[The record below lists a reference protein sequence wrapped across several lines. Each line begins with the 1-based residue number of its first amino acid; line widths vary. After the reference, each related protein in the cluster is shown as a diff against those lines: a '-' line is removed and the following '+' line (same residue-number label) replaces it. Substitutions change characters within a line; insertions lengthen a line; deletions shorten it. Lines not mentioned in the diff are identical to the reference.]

1 MELMSKRGRHHKQE
15 IHLCQVRI
23 SAVRKNKGGLR
34 NRKWWW
40 WENVLSYKKEKVH
53 FRKWDVSRGQK
64 GVRCPVMWVKSF
76 PRRGNF
82 FKKVCGM
89 IIKIIFHLYVLL
101 LRKSISSIKIKL
113 EIFGVKYDEYAEL
126 IFTEA
131 YAWR

>member
-1 MELMSKRGRHHKQE
+1 MELMSKWGRHHKQE

-34 NRKWWW
+34 NRKWWR
-40 WENVLSYKKEKVH
+40 WENVLYIKKEKVY

-64 GVRCPVMWVKSF
+64 GVRCSGMRAKSF
-76 PRRGNF
+76 PGRGNF
-82 FKKVCGM
+82 FFKSLWNDNKDNFPSLC
-89 IIKIIFHLYVLL
+89 FTF
-101 LRKSISSIKIKL
+101 RKSIFSIKIKL
-113 EIFGVKYDEYAEL
+113 EIFVVKYDEYREI